1 MARGKSC
8 VIFLSSHYWSPSVF
22 TENMVSRTLNIV
34 FFLMSYKEN
43 QSCAKLKL
51 YLHRKGVNS
60 WPNLQ
65 LNTPKLWRAPYC
77 NLKYYC
83 FSAWLFIKSLWYKVY
98 DRQRIS
104 PLWYHKKCMRNSVQ
118 NIRFTLRLQPS
129 SPQFAFIC
137 ILLARALM
145 VVIPDKAVPL
155 LNILGVSLLHLLGI
169 RLLVGANMGM
179 HA

>member
-1 MARGKSC
+1 
-8 VIFLSSHYWSPSVF
+8 
-22 TENMVSRTLNIV
+22 
-34 FFLMSYKEN
+34 
-43 QSCAKLKL
+43 
-51 YLHRKGVNS
+51 
-60 WPNLQ
+60 
-65 LNTPKLWRAPYC
+65 
-77 NLKYYC
+77 
-83 FSAWLFIKSLWYKVY
+83 
-98 DRQRIS
+98 
-104 PLWYHKKCMRNSVQ
+104 MRNSV
-118 NIRFTLRLQPS
+118 QPS